1 MVSTSE
7 EGELDSVEIVVH
19 SVVEISVE
27 DVSVIE
33 DGSDEAEDV
42 EIIVDSLVEGIVS
55 VSVLEDGSV
64 DEMEVEGSVDDS
76 VEISVVKS
84 VDIEEV
90 SDNETVSVVES
101 EVEIS
106 SVEESVVALDE

>member
-1 MVSTSE
+1 
-7 EGELDSVEIVVH
+7 
-19 SVVEISVE
+19 
-27 DVSVIE
+27 
-33 DGSDEAEDV
+33 
-42 EIIVDSLVEGIVS
+42 
-55 VSVLEDGSV
+55 
-64 DEMEVEGSVDDS
+64 MEVEGSVDDS